1 MKLKAML
8 LASAVTL
15 AWSGSANA
23 QAGPLVPVRQTLDSN
38 GVDLLRGELV
48 VERTIMTIGGDQG
61 LQYRLRTQGTGT
73 RANIDAALHQ
83 SGSTVIASVDNVT
96 DRFTA
101 SGTTFTSTEAKGATL
116 TVSGSTYTYTSREG
130 TVVTFTKPLAAEV
143 NYDPYAT
150 EGYATA
156 IIRPS
161 GERLD
166 LTYQRRVFCVSFEG
180 DFCSGGWKTARR
192 LASITNSN
200 GYMLNVSYQSDDL
213 DDGSQLFPWWTRDDV
228 KAVNLA
234 EEYCAAAGAGC
245 VTTGNWP
252 SLSNP
257 NSKYVTTTMGP
268 SGITA
273 ITLPGNSTP
282 DVTIAYT
289 GGKVSAITD
298 HAGTTS
304 YSYADASG
312 QRTVTVTNALS
323 QTTTYVFDITSERLK
338 SVTNGV
344 GKTVSYQHDASG
356 RLTRVTQPEGNY
368 TKLTYDG
375 RGNITETRAV
385 AKSGSGLSDIVE
397 TASYPASC
405 SNPVTCNQ
413 PTSTTDAR
421 GKTTDYTYST
431 THGGVLTVTLPAPSG
446 SGTRPQTRYSYATQQ
461 AQIKNSSGTIVGSG
475 QNVMLLTGVSQC
487 VTGSVCT
494 GTDDERKQT
503 VVYGSTGA
511 ANNLL
516 PTSVTVAAGDGAI
529 SSTTTASYDAIGNL
543 TTVDGPLSGTAD
555 TTTYRYDAYR
565 RPVGMIAP
573 DPDGAGTRK
582 RRATKLT
589 YNANGFNT
597 VTEMG
602 IVNGT
607 SDTDWALFVTTQKV
621 ETSFDGD
628 GRAIRRVLSSNGTT
642 YGVTDMS
649 YDAAGRANCVAQR
662 LNPSTWGTV
671 TNACIGQTTGSD
683 GADRIAQ
690 TLYDAAG
697 RVIRTIGS
705 KGISGREV
713 HETATWT
720 DNGQLRTLMDGMGNP
735 TTFEYDGFDRL
746 KKTRYPSPVVGSLAS
761 STTDYEAYEYDAG
774 SNVTTRFLRGYD
786 ADNTQY
792 ITYTYDDLNRVTA
805 KNLPGTEPDVSYAY
819 NLLGHLTGASQTGN
833 ALTYTFDAL
842 GRNVGETGPQGTI
855 SYLYDAAGRRTRM
868 TYPGSGLYV
877 TYDHDVTGNVT
888 AIRENGAAS
897 GAGVLATYGYDDQ
910 GRRTSLTRGNGVVT
924 SYGYDD
930 VSRLTSLAHNL
941 ADIVQDTTSA
951 FTYNSAGQIKTRTI
965 SNNDYAWTG
974 GATVDRGYT
983 RNGLNQYTAA
993 GSTSFSYDGKGN
1005 LTASG
1010 SNSYTYSSENLL
1022 KTGPSSVT
1030 LNYDPLLRLYQS
1042 STAARRFAYDGGN
1055 IVAEYNTSNTLQA
1068 RHVFGPGADEVL
1080 VSYDA
1085 SGNRSWLIA
1094 DERGSIVAKTNGS
1107 GAATAIMAYDEYG
1120 IPDGDDVGRFRY
1132 TGQAWLP
1139 ELGLQYYKARMYS
1152 PTLGRFMQID
1162 PIGYGDGMNLY
1173 AYVGNDPVNLVD
1185 PSGTLSCVAPLVPAP
1200 DGNGGTMCVE
1210 EIGITGQRDPNQ
1222 VFYDWVWSPLAE
1234 LWEREVVEV
1243 VITAKKQKKQKKNSD
1258 ENYSAWVNY
1267 CGGKGGMSVPN
1278 DKINEACFRHDVCY
1292 GGSGVARSTCDLVFA
1307 GEIFGRRA
1315 AGNFSTWGA
1324 AEAALWALIYGSA
1337 VSTQGKKYYVPKR

>member
-1 MKLKAML
+1 M
-8 LASAVTL
+8 
-15 AWSGSANA
+15 
-23 QAGPLVPVRQTLDSN
+23 
-38 GVDLLRGELV
+38 
-48 VERTIMTIGGDQG
+48 
-61 LQYRLRTQGTGT
+61 
-73 RANIDAALHQ
+73 
-83 SGSTVIASVDNVT
+83 
-96 DRFTA
+96 
-101 SGTTFTSTEAKGATL
+101 
-116 TVSGSTYTYTSREG
+116 
-130 TVVTFTKPLAAEV
+130 
-143 NYDPYAT
+143 
-150 EGYATA
+150 
-156 IIRPS
+156 
-161 GERLD
+161 
-166 LTYQRRVFCVSFEG
+166 
-180 DFCSGGWKTARR
+180 
-192 LASITNSN
+192 
-200 GYMLNVSYQSDDL
+200 
-213 DDGSQLFPWWTRDDV
+213 
-228 KAVNLA
+228 
-234 EEYCAAAGAGC
+234 
-245 VTTGNWP
+245 
-252 SLSNP
+252 
-257 NSKYVTTTMGP
+257 
-268 SGITA
+268 
-273 ITLPGNSTP
+273 
-282 DVTIAYT
+282 
-289 GGKVSAITD
+289 
-298 HAGTTS
+298 
-304 YSYADASG
+304 
-312 QRTVTVTNALS
+312 
-323 QTTTYVFDITSERLK
+323 FDITSERLK

-397 TASYPASC
+397 TASFPSTC

-421 GKTTDYTYST
+421 GKTTDYTYSS

-446 SGTRPQTRYSYATQQ
+446 SGTRPQTRYTYATQQ
-461 AQIKNSSGTIVGSG
+461 AQIKNGYGSIVGSG
-475 QNVMLLTGVSQC
+475 QNVTLLTGVSQC
-487 VTGSVCT
+487 LTGSVCT
-494 GTDDERKQT
+494 GTDDEQKQT
-503 VVYGSTGA
+503 IAYGSTGV

-516 PTSVTVAAGDGAI
+516 PTSVTVAAGDGTV

-555 TTTYRYDAYR
+555 TTTYRYDSYR

-573 DPDGAGTRK
+573 DPDGAGARK

-597 VTEMG
+597 VTELG

-607 SDTDWALFVTTQKV
+607 SDTDWAAFVTTHKV

-628 GRAIRRVLSSNGTT
+628 GRATRQVLRSGSTI

-662 LNPSTWGTV
+662 MNPAAWATV
-671 TNACIGQTTGSD
+671 TTACTAQTAGSD
-683 GADRIAQ
+683 GPDRIAQ

-705 KGISGREV
+705 KGISGGEV

-746 KKTRYPSPVVGSLAS
+746 KKTRYPSTVVGSLAS
-761 STTDYEAYEYDAG
+761 SATDYEELTYDAG
-774 SNVTTRFLRGYD
+774 SNVTNRRLRDG
-786 ADNTQY
+786 NS
-792 ITYTYDDLNRVTA
+792 IGYTYDDLNRVTT
-805 KNLPGTEPDVSYAY
+805 KNLPGTEPDVSYTY

-855 SYLYDAAGRRTRM
+855 SYLYDAAGRRTRT
-868 TYPGSGLYV
+868 TYPGTGLYV
-877 TYDHDVTGNVT
+877 AYDYDVTGNVT

-924 SYGYDD
+924 SYGYDS

-941 ADIVQDTTSA
+941 AGTIQDTTST
-951 FTYNSAGQIKTRTI
+951 FTYNSAGQIKTRAI
-965 SNNDYAWTG
+965 SNDVYAWTG

-993 GSTSFSYDGKGN
+993 GGTSFSYDGKGN

-1010 SNSYTYSSENLL
+1010 SESYTYSSENLL

-1030 LNYDPLLRLYQS
+1030 LTYDPLLRLYQS

-1055 IVAEYNTSNTLQA
+1055 VIAEYNTSNTLQA
-1068 RHVFGPGADEVL
+1068 RHVFGPGADEAI

-1107 GAATAIMAYDEYG
+1107 GAPTAIMAYDEYG

-1139 ELGLQYYKARMYS
+1139 ELGHQYYKARMYS
-1152 PTLGRFMQID
+1152 PTLGRFMQTD

-1173 AYVGNDPVNLVD
+1173 AYVGNDPVNLIDPDGMEGVCAHLVD
-1185 PSGTLSCVAPLVPAP
+1185 ENGNPISGGCNRW
-1200 DGNGGTMCVE
+1200 GNGGGVAQPSRHAPHHE
-1210 EIGITGQRDPNQ
+1210 P
-1222 VFYDWVWSPLAE
+1222 
-1234 LWEREVVEV
+1234 REVVLEIV
-1243 VITAKKQKKQKKNSD
+1243 VTAKRLPREGLMGKKILDDILDCGIEQLGLSTVLSADLVRRGLPEPGSKRFVTRGSSPGTSKLSSSLSKAFPQKIPRTWTPDLSFFTLEIRAQYGALVEFRLPLAAQQVD
-1258 ENYSAWVNY
+1258 
-1267 CGGKGGMSVPN
+1267 
-1278 DKINEACFRHDVCY
+1278 CFR
-1292 GGSGVARSTCDLVFA
+1292 
-1307 GEIFGRRA
+1307 
-1315 AGNFSTWGA
+1315 
-1324 AEAALWALIYGSA
+1324 
-1337 VSTQGKKYYVPKR
+1337 